1 MQLTNE
7 TLINGEVGSY
17 LRQVDGR
24 WELNRQIDPHH
35 SREEWATIP
44 GEAVRICQA
53 VTSNSITLGQLLRYM
68 CEAYTKL
75 VAAEAQVDMLS
86 SHGAKMAEIIATR
99 FWAEA
104 RDRNWCSE
112 ADDIVNEIN
121 LHMRNAG
128 IPWSLEPREREY
140 RIVAHETYEVTV
152 EHTILVTA
160 SDEEAAIV
168 RANDED
174 NLDDDEIIDQIRSYV
189 NPSLVNREI
198 IDVNLA

>member
-17 LRQVDGR
+17 FRQIDGR
-24 WELNRQIDPHH
+24 WELNRQIDPHY

-53 VTSNSITLGQLLRYM
+53 VTSNSISLGQLLRYT

-75 VAAEAQVDMLS
+75 VAAEAQVDMLAK
-86 SHGAKMAEIIATR
+86 HGSRMAEIIATR

-104 RDRNWCSE
+104 RERNWCSE
-112 ADDIVNEIN
+112 ADDIVGEIN
-121 LHMRNAG
+121 DSMRSAG

-140 RIVAHETYEVTV
+140 RIVTSETYEITI
-152 EHTILVTA
+152 EREILVKA
-160 SDEEAAIV
+160 SDEDGAVAL
-168 RANDED
+168 ANEQDD
-174 NLDDDEIIDQIRSYV
+174 MDDDEIIDQIRSYV
-189 NPSLVNREI
+189 TPSLAHREI
-198 IDVNLA
+198 VHVNLA